1 MDLDDNE
8 EIANRIS
15 DFVLDYL
22 DDNPA
27 PETFFD
33 LTTAMVSVAVAITAY
48 RFGAEKQNEMV
59 DHYVGVVLD
68 TYETQK
74 DFYDPSAIARIVTK
88 KNIH

>member
-1 MDLDDNE
+1 MDLENNE
-8 EIANRIS
+8 EIANRVS

-22 DDNPA
+22 DNNPE

-33 LTTAMVSVAVAITAY
+33 LTSAMVSVAVAITAY
-48 RFGAEKQNEMV
+48 RFGREKQNEMV
-59 DHYVGVVLD
+59 DHYVGIVLD

-74 DFYDPSAIARIVTK
+74 EFYDPSAIGRILTK